1 MQFSFEGLECETST
15 IIILGGKERRG
26 FSVTLWERLGAPIRG
41 YSGEWEGGLE
51 SRQEEGEGHILPGNR
66 SSEMSDAA
74 CSRGGAPPTKRLVFF
89 IRICSGCGGA
99 RNRNQ
104 ELSLVRL
111 GEPVKNYLAGFFR

>member
-41 YSGEWEGGLE
+41 YSGEWEGVWRADRRRG
-51 SRQEEGEGHILPGNR
+51 RGIFCPVTGAAKCQTPHAAEEERRPL
-66 SSEMSDAA
+66 
-74 CSRGGAPPTKRLVFF
+74 KRLVFF

-111 GEPVKNYLAGFFR
+111 GYIRETKKDIF